1 MIFTQARLNEPSNV
15 MILIPNIIS
24 GLEQTPNFLIDT
36 MLPNVRPEIVAEAA
50 VLANGGYDPCHYAV
64 RMIRN

>member
-1 MIFTQARLNEPSNV
+1 MTFTQVRLDEPFPV
-15 MILIPNIIS
+15 MIMIPDYIS

-50 VLANGGYDPCHYAV
+50 VLASGGYDPCHYAV